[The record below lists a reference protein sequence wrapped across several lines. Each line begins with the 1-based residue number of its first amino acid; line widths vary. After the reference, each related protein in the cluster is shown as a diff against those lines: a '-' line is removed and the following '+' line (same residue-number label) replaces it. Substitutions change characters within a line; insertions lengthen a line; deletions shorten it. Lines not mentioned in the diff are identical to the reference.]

1 MQISERAN
9 NEGVVGMG
17 ELNEVVLIAEA
28 AALPGKRDELRRAFD
43 ELVPRALA
51 EAGVR
56 TFRLHE
62 DRDQSGHFMLYER
75 YHDQDAVDAHFE
87 TEHFAA
93 IVNALAEFAEGGKA
107 RIVSY
112 HLVSD

>member
-1 MQISERAN
+1 
-9 NEGVVGMG
+9 MG
-17 ELNEVVLIAEA
+17 DSTEVVLIAEA

-51 EAGVR
+51 EAGVS

-62 DRDQSGHFMLYER
+62 DHDQSGHFMLYER
-75 YHDQDAVDAHFE
+75 YCDQDAVDTHFE
-87 TEHFAA
+87 TGHFAA
-93 IVNALAEFAEGGKA
+93 IVKALAEFADGGRA

-112 HLVSD
+112 HPLGE

>member
-1 MQISERAN
+1 
-9 NEGVVGMG
+9 MG

-75 YHDQDAVDAHFE
+75 YRDQDASGCPLR
-87 TEHFAA
+87 
-93 IVNALAEFAEGGKA
+93 NWAL
-107 RIVSY
+107 RRD
-112 HLVSD
+112 SDRPRRVRRGR